1 MKHRLSLFSSL
12 CIGIAVSVSAQS
24 SPSPTSRQ
32 IGTAALALAKEFAA
46 SEAAAAHPIVRVAPV
61 ENDTDLPLRCDKAT
75 SLLRSALAADGAVT
89 VAADGATNVDA
100 LFSARLKRDGDGYA
114 FAGSIVSLGTGETL
128 WRGNSHVDASAVE
141 APQTAPATTPA
152 LPEMPS
158 ADASVPSA
166 IPVKMPVALPTSLP
180 TAGPLGTS
188 KLPAMPSAPGA
199 VPATAAAAALPSLAE
214 LGLGPAPEPIF
225 AEGAA
230 RTWDEWFSRKIKSV
244 GYHRAGEVVAEKP
257 ASRSSSDGSPRTRG
271 YLGQPYF
278 KIKGLYGFYDEHDF
292 HDCKHGKGGGGSAGA
307 SLDVRLP
314 VSLFTKDA
322 DPQFEMLEWL
332 FDHSDLN
339 LGAWWRTAVLLPDET
354 SGLSDL
360 DGEYWGCYANLQISL
375 SPGESINPYVGAGLD
390 YTRLEEKVKARVR
403 VYDYDYWRGYYWYD
417 VDMDVEE
424 SDSSTSATFTLGL
437 ELNLNSRLSLR
448 GDWTY
453 YGDGGWN
460 EDKEDYSDS
469 RQIVSTDLNF
479 RLFSGV
485 FLSLSGSYERK
496 EHQKVIGA
504 GFGYLF

>member
-24 SPSPTSRQ
+24 APSPTSRQ

-75 SLLRSALAADGAVT
+75 SVLRSALAADGAVT

-152 LPEMPS
+152 LPEMPP

-180 TAGPLGTS
+180 TAVPLGTS

-307 SLDVRLP
+307 GLEISLPLQILFKDTEIDFPASDWILSHTDVVL
-314 VSLFTKDA
+314 D
-322 DPQFEMLEWL
+322 
-332 FDHSDLN
+332 
-339 LGAWWRTAVLLPDET
+339 GWWRTAVLLPD
-354 SGLSDL
+354 GYDA
-360 DGEYWGCYANLQISL
+360 DGEYWGGDLLLRISAA
-375 SPGESINPYVGAGLD
+375 PGEGVNPYVSLGWN
-390 YTRLEEKVKARVR
+390 YWKMEEKATQTE
-403 VYDYDYWRGYYWYD
+403 YWMHYNYRYGWYA
-417 VDMDVEE
+417 VPYSYRYEE
-424 SDSSTSATFTLGL
+424 SESTSTTTLQLGL
-437 ELNLNSRLSLR
+437 ELNLTSRFSLL
-448 GDWTY
+448 GNWAY
-453 YGDGGWN
+453 YGKGGWN
-460 EDKEDYSDS
+460 DKKEDYTKS
-469 RQIVSTDLNF
+469 RQVISLDANL
-479 RLFSGV
+479 RLFSGF
-485 FLSLSGSYERK
+485 FLTFSGAYERD
-496 EHQKVIGA
+496 EHRKVIGA
-504 GFGYLF
+504 GFGYRF